1 MALRVYLECSPNAR
15 NAVHLFHGGASSMSN
30 PFDHVSDETFVG
42 WLNHKNSKQL
52 WLEEMKDLWECVAS
66 NEIACKNCVHFDE
79 DCQIGDAQECPQVIA
94 EFNLDEKHF
103 N

>member
-1 MALRVYLECSPNAR
+1 MERSPNAR

-52 WLEEMKDLWECVAS
+52 WLEEMEDFWQCAAS
-66 NEIACKNCVHFDE
+66 DQSGCKGCVHYE
-79 DCQIGDAQECPQVIA
+79 DKCCEASFYYECPQVVA
-94 EFNLDEKHF
+94 EFNLDERHF